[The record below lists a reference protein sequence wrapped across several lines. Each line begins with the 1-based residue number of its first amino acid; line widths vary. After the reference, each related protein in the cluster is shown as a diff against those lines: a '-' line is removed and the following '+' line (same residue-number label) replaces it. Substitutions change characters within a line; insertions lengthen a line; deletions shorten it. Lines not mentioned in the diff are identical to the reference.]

1 MSLQQAKT
9 RALYQRATKSMPY
22 GINSNFRYWGP
33 DDTLVV
39 THGQGAYIW
48 DADGKRYIDYRL
60 GFGPVILGHGYPA
73 VAEAVGDV
81 IRKEGNIFA
90 FTTVREIELAERVAR
105 LTGFDKVR
113 LANTG
118 TEATMHALRIA
129 RAHTGREK
137 FIKFEG
143 QYHGMSDY
151 YLFSTAST
159 PRGSLGSRR
168 SPVNVPVSSGIP
180 KGIAEYVINLPF
192 NAPEILESTVK
203 SHAGDLAAII
213 VEPVLGNSAGIM
225 PEKGFLKH
233 IRQLCDEFG
242 IVFIM
247 DEVKTGF
254 RLALGGAKEYF
265 KVEPD
270 MATYAKAMGNG
281 FPIAAIAGKD
291 EVMLTLEPGGVAQGG
306 TYTGNFVGV
315 AAATATLE
323 IMEREPVLTTI
334 AQRGKVLM
342 SGLGEILSDA
352 GVEHHLIGHPS
363 MFGLAFGGGDAP
375 IDFRGYLGTDTR
387 FYEHLITE
395 LGKLGALPDPDGRE
409 PWFLSYSHS
418 ERDIADTLGWF
429 EQAVKTAKG

>member
-1 MSLQQAKT
+1 MTLQQAKA
-9 RALYQRATKSMPY
+9 RQLYQRATKVMPY

-33 DDTLVV
+33 DDTPVV

-73 VAEAVGDV
+73 VAEQVSEV

-113 LANTG
+113 LANSG

-151 YLFSTAST
+151 YLYSTAST
-159 PRGSLGSRR
+159 PLGSLGSRR

-192 NAPEILESTVK
+192 NDAEILESTVK

-213 VEPVLGNSAGIM
+213 VEPILGNSAGIM
-225 PEKGFLKH
+225 PEKGFLRQ
-233 IRQLCDEFG
+233 IRQLCDEYG

-254 RLALGGAKEYF
+254 RIALGGAKEYF
-265 KVEPD
+265 KVDPD

-315 AAATATLE
+315 AAAAATLE
-323 IMEREPVLTTI
+323 LMEKEPVLTTI

-352 GVEHHLIGHPS
+352 GIEHHLIGHPS
-363 MFGLAFGGGDAP
+363 MFGLAFGAGDP
-375 IDFRGYLGTDTR
+375 PVDFRGYLQTDTH
-387 FYEHLITE
+387 FYERVMTE
-395 LGKLGALPDPDGRE
+395 LAEFGALPDLDGRE

-429 EQAVKTAKG
+429 EQAVKQVKR